1 MSLFSDITIQVN
13 LNRYNSTDDSILS
26 LCNFI
31 DLLPLKFNNR
41 RLSLELNVIK
51 LMMENDI
58 GSFLIENLRKNLVFK
73 RLEYNFPG
81 GKKMIPTIPSDELIR
96 LGQLSEIVRLSN
108 CQVVEK

>member
-41 RLSLELNVIK
+41 RLSLEFNMLK

-58 GSFLIENLRKNLVFK
+58 GSFLIGNLRKNLILK
-73 RLEYNFPG
+73 RLEYNFLG
-81 GKKMIPTIPSDELIR
+81 GKKHKIPSNELIR
-96 LGQLSEIVRLSN
+96 LGQLSEILRLSN
-108 CQVVEK
+108 CQVRKY